1 MTSNFYRGFNKQQKQ
16 NCTSQLLEITKN
28 FEYILFLNINYNK
41 DNNIYNINNN
51 VKFI

>member
-28 FEYILFLNINYNK
+28 FEYILFLNILNYRCH
-41 DNNIYNINNN
+41 IRPIHTT
-51 VKFI
+51 